1 MEAIEFE
8 KAKKESNKKE
18 EQTNMATKGYKGILQ
33 AESIN

>member
-18 EQTNMATKGYKGILQ
+18 KQMHMAKSGYKGILQ
-33 AESIN
+33 AKSIN